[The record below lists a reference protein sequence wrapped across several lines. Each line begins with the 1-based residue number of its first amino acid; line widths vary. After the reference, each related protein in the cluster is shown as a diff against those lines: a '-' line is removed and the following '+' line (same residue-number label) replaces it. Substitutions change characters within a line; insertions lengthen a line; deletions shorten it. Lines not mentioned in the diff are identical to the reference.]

1 MARKTSKTGQL
12 IQCGGYK
19 AFVPDPLPP
28 TLEWTQ
34 SLLRA
39 LSDADRLVGRLAG
52 EGRLLPN
59 PHLLMRP
66 FLQREAVLSSRI
78 EGTQAT
84 LGELL
89 AVEAG
94 ATVERSP
101 DDLREVGNYVVAL
114 EHGMARLGKLPLS
127 LRLVRELHA
136 KLMKGARG
144 QAAAPGEFRRTQN
157 WIGPAGCMLAN
168 ATYVPPPPNELNN
181 CLGEWEKF
189 LHDVSLPPLVQ
200 AALIHY
206 QFEAIHP
213 FLDGNGRV
221 GRLLI
226 TLFMIER
233 QILPT
238 PLLYLS
244 AFFEA
249 TRPEYYERLN
259 SIRDKAAWGPWIEY
273 FLSGVARMSED
284 ALGRAERINTLLAK
298 WRQQAA
304 GSSRTPSQLVD
315 LLAENP
321 YWSAKRVAERLGVA
335 FTTAQRAIDQL
346 VRAKILVLAS
356 QGKRDRVFV
365 AKAIMSI
372 LDEPA
377 HLEPG
382 GRPASHTAWRART

>member
-1 MARKTSKTGQL
+1 MARKTPKTGQL
-12 IQCGGYK
+12 IHCGGYK

-28 TLEWTQ
+28 SLEWTQ

-52 EGRLLPN
+52 EGRTLPN

-101 DDLREVGNYVVAL
+101 DDLREVGNYVVAI

-136 KLMKGARG
+136 KLMQGVRG
-144 QAAAPGEFRRTQN
+144 QASAPGEFRRTQN
-157 WIGPAGCMLAN
+157 WIGPAGCTLAN
-168 ATYVPPPPNELNN
+168 ATFVPPPPNELSN

-200 AALIHY
+200 AALMHY

-226 TLFMIER
+226 TLFLVER
-233 QILPT
+233 RILPT

-259 SIRDKAAWGPWIEY
+259 SIREKAAWGPWIEY
-273 FLSGVARMSED
+273 FLAGVARMSED
-284 ALGRAERINTLLAK
+284 ALGRAERINTLLAG
-298 WRQQAA
+298 WRQRAV
-304 GSSRTPSQLVD
+304 GTSRTPTQLVD

-346 VRAKILVLAS
+346 IRAKILVSAS
-356 QGKRDRVFV
+356 QGKRDRVYV

-377 HLEPG
+377 HLEPSE
-382 GRPASHTAWRART
+382 R

>member
-1 MARKTSKTGQL
+1 MARKTPKTGQL
-12 IQCGGYK
+12 IHCGGYK

-28 TLEWTQ
+28 SLEWTQ

-52 EGRLLPN
+52 EGRTLPN

-101 DDLREVGNYVVAL
+101 DDLREVGNYVVAM

-136 KLMKGARG
+136 KLMQGVRG
-144 QAAAPGEFRRTQN
+144 QASAPGEFRRTQN
-157 WIGPAGCMLAN
+157 WIGPAGCTLAN
-168 ATYVPPPPNELNN
+168 ATFVPPPPNELSN

-200 AALIHY
+200 AARMHY
-206 QFEAIHP
+206 QYEANNP

-226 TLFMIER
+226 TLFLVER
-233 QILPT
+233 RILPT

-259 SIRDKAAWGPWIEY
+259 SIREKAAWGPWIEY
-273 FLSGVARMSED
+273 FLAGVARMSED
-284 ALGRAERINTLLAK
+284 ALGRAERINTLLAG
-298 WRQQAA
+298 WRQRAV
-304 GSSRTPSQLVD
+304 GTSRTPTQLVD

-346 VRAKILVLAS
+346 IRAKILVSAS
-356 QGKRDRVFV
+356 QGKRDRVYV

-377 HLEPG
+377 HLEPSE
-382 GRPASHTAWRART
+382 R